1 MRIDSEGWLDVAL
14 QVPSPNCD
22 ARPDGEQITLVVV
35 HAISL
40 PPGRFSGPGVTS
52 LFTNAI
58 DSAAHS
64 SYAQI
69 ADLRV
74 SAHVF
79 VRRAGE
85 LVQYVPFV
93 RKAWHA
99 GVSSWHGRAGCN
111 DFSIGIELEGSD
123 FEPFSSAQYASLN
136 VVLRAIK
143 STYPIVDVCGHCDV
157 APGRKTDPG
166 PFFDWSNISK

>member
-14 QVPSPNCD
+14 QIPSPNHD
-22 ARPDGEQITLVVV
+22 GRPLGELISLVVV

-40 PPGRFSGPGVTS
+40 PPGRFSGPDVTS

-58 DSAAHS
+58 DREAHS

-69 ADLRV
+69 AHLRV

-93 RKAWHA
+93 RRAWHA
-99 GVSSWHGRAGCN
+99 GVSSWQGREGCN

-123 FEPFSSAQYASLN
+123 FEPFSSAQYASLKA
-136 VVLRAIK
+136 VLRAIK
-143 STYPIVDVCGHCDV
+143 STYPVTDVRGHCDV

-166 PFFDWSNISK
+166 PFFDWSTLAG